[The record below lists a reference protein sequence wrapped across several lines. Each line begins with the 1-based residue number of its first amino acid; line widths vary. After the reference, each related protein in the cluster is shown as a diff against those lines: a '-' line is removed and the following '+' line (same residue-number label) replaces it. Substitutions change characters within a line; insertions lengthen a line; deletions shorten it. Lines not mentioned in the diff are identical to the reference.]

1 MAAKKA
7 SAPAKAAPAKAVA
20 KKAAPKKAAPK
31 KAAAVAPW
39 LDVFGD
45 PKLSSPPTPGA
56 PGHVP
61 PGGDLDLN
69 IGWSRFE
76 HLLVFVAEA
85 ILGLAGVKFRRYG
98 IPGQAQQGIDLSG
111 RRADGAYVVVQCKD
125 YKQFT
130 VASLN
135 AAVKRFVEGERPF
148 GATHLIIAVSCKAS
162 STQLENELA
171 AWPRMT
177 SCTPK
182 AGTTFFSGL
191 GVRISSSAGTGTTS
205 CMATWEDPTRSMG
218 AKVMMSCSAE
228 TGATSSTTARGQTIS
243 SALPETTPSLS

>member
-7 SAPAKAAPAKAVA
+7 SAPAKAAPAKAAPAKAAHAKAAPAKAVA
-20 KKAAPKKAAPK
+20 KKAVAKKTVAK
-31 KAAAVAPW
+31 KTVAKKTVAVGPW

-130 VASLN
+130 AASLK

-171 AWPRMT
+171 ACPRMT

-182 AGTTFFSGL
+182 AGTTFFRGWGFGSHLRRGRERQAVWQRGRTRL
-191 GVRISSSAGTGTTS
+191 GP
-205 CMATWEDPTRSMG
+205 W
-218 AKVMMSCSAE
+218 
-228 TGATSSTTARGQTIS
+228 GQR
-243 SALPETTPSLS
+243 